1 MTVIDVEMT
10 EKKNGLSLKVKEII
24 EDQRDFKNTIREQT
38 E

>member
-10 EKKNGLSLKVKEII
+10 EKKKGLSLKVKEII